1 MSKQIQITLVSDKG
15 YRPVST
21 LITVDKVSDYV
32 ENKKQ
37 MQLQAVQKICAK
49 RHWSAKDLAKYGYT
63 CIKARVYDKAKI
75 EAENAA
81 RYEQIKKER
90 GWT

>member
-32 ENKKQ
+32 ENKTKWQ
-37 MQLQAVQKICAK
+37 TLAVQRICGK
-49 RHWSAKDLAKYGYT
+49 RHWSASDLKKYGYT
-63 CIKARVYDKAKI
+63 GLKARVYDKEKI

-81 RYEQIKKER
+81 RYEKIKEER
-90 GWT
+90 GWK

>member
-1 MSKQIQITLVSDKG
+1 MKQIQITLVSDKG

-21 LITVDKVSDYV
+21 LITVDKVSDYT
-32 ENKKQ
+32 ENKNQ
-37 MQLQAVQKICAK
+37 MQLRAIQQICAK
-49 RHWSAKDLAKYGYT
+49 RHWTAKDLIKYGYNG
-63 CIKARVYDKAKI
+63 IKARVYVKEKI
-75 EAENAA
+75 AAENAA